1 MNWTD
6 YTRGFCEGVVGIPIG
21 PIREPANAF
30 SSLFLVFFG
39 LLGIIQSPRAP
50 LIIQFLYG
58 MLFYNGIGS
67 FFFHAFW
74 QIGWATI
81 DVFTM
86 FLALSM
92 GVWGLAD
99 SLSNEFKYSY
109 QKLAPILALFFN
121 GILIFSLTLS
131 RLGIRDDYFQAI
143 IFSLYLSSIIV
154 IICLFHLE
162 AIHKEL
168 KKLFF
173 ISVPLMILGYAI
185 WFVCETLCVSIIMAY
200 GHVIWHILLSY
211 GSYVLIT
218 VGSYSNA
225 IKYRQSQI
233 TFIILCKFIPIVL
246 WYAETNTTTKNSE
259 VSGHYKLI
267 KMQPLMHC
275 NTFVDCHTN
284 WGKCFRQLNKQY
296 NLSEPEKMMRR
307 SNDEMEEHRNQ
318 ELSKQSIQY
327 PDIE

>member
-1 MNWTD
+1 MVCYFIMELD
-6 YTRGFCEGVVGIPIG
+6 
-21 PIREPANAF
+21 
-30 SSLFLVFFG
+30 L
-39 LLGIIQSPRAP
+39 
-50 LIIQFLYG
+50 
-58 MLFYNGIGS
+58 
-67 FFFHAFW
+67 FFHAFW

-86 FLALSM
+86 FLALSV

-143 IFSLYLSSIIV
+143 IFSLYLSSIIL

-162 AIHKEL
+162 SIHKEL
-168 KKLFF
+168 KRLFF

-185 WFVCETLCVSIIMAY
+185 WFICETLCVSIIMAY

-211 GSYVLIT
+211 GSYILIT

-246 WYAETNTTTKNSE
+246 WYAESNATTKNS
-259 VSGHYKLI
+259 GHYKVI
-267 KMQPLMHC
+267 KMQPLMQC

-284 WGKCFRQLNKQY
+284 WGKCFRQLNKQF
-296 NLSEPEKMMRR
+296 NLSEHENMRQ
-307 SNDEMEEHRNQ
+307 SPIEMEETRNQ
-318 ELSKQSIQY
+318 VSSRQSIQY
-327 PDIE
+327 PDIGQYK